1 LHFFKKS
8 PYFSGVN
15 LHRHTIIQK
24 ITSSLLIALILF
36 INAVKLFHTHPQ
48 SSQKLHVTRSFFA
61 GINDHQQVSTN
72 DRCAICAFNFVKDAD
87 ITPLPVLALPTQ
99 QFNLIVS
106 FKLPAFQSIH
116 HSTNSGRAP
125 PSLV

>member
-1 LHFFKKS
+1 
-8 PYFSGVN
+8 VN

-48 SSQKLHVTRSFFA
+48 SSQKLQVRRSFFA
-61 GINDHQQVSTN
+61 GISDHQQLSIN
-72 DRCAICAFNFVKDAD
+72 DRCAICAFNFIKDAD
-87 ITPLPVLALPTQ
+87 VSPLPVIPLPAKQ
-99 QFNLIVS
+99 YSAVVS
-106 FKLPAFQSIH
+106 FKLPVLHSVN